1 MRTPCRSLSAPHFC
15 LSLSGRSYFQ
25 KTRMIRPTSW
35 RRCFLVAV
43 VLAPFIFFSHQIC
56 LNKISMADAMAQLQ
70 FRLNSQR
77 THLRR
82 LEDIVV
88 IQIYSRKSHKDPLQD
103 PLQDPVKDPFNYPLR
118 DDSSG
123 SSMHAPRRQ
132 SPDRDFFWLGFLRR
146 CEERLGQQQQ
156 YRRTLKLL
164 LLLESDVK
172 GVDATTKA
180 SSSSFIS
187 TETLLNNFTHFSIFD

>member
-1 MRTPCRSLSAPHFC
+1 
-15 LSLSGRSYFQ
+15 
-25 KTRMIRPTSW
+25 
-35 RRCFLVAV
+35 
-43 VLAPFIFFSHQIC
+43 
-56 LNKISMADAMAQLQ
+56 MADAMAQLQ

-123 SSMHAPRRQ
+123 SSMHAP
-132 SPDRDFFWLGFLRR
+132 
-146 CEERLGQQQQ
+146 
-156 YRRTLKLL
+156 
-164 LLLESDVK
+164 
-172 GVDATTKA
+172 
-180 SSSSFIS
+180 
-187 TETLLNNFTHFSIFD
+187 